1 MRNVRRLIAR
11 LVMAIAIGVP
21 TFLLAQATATTNEGT
36 GGGFWSNIISFI
48 IGIILPF
55 IVQALKPEWFGEWI
69 TRLIESKM
77 ERKNA
82 NIVTNSMA
90 FLCGKV
96 SVYFFEAIPDDND
109 LIKQGVA
116 KMKEGLELI
125 KKGLASSK
133 Q

>member
-55 IVQALKPEWFGEWI
+55 IVQTLKPEWFGEWL
-69 TRLIESKM
+69 TKLIESKM

-82 NIVTNSMA
+82 NIVTNSLG
-90 FLCGKV
+90 FLWGRL
-96 SVYFFEAIPDDND
+96 SVFFFKADPNDND
-109 LIKQGVA
+109 LIKQGVQ
-116 KMKEGLELI
+116 KMEEGLELI